1 MLSFCLRRIGEIDS
15 TWTPQREANANCG
28 QEHQKRPEG
37 KSQETWVSEA
47 GGRRLISPTL
57 LPGLLR
63 PGSVTHLNSHFFP
76 RVILGGPWS
85 VTSLVMDF
93 EEAGQLGL

>member
-1 MLSFCLRRIGEIDS
+1 MRRED
-15 TWTPQREANANCG
+15 
-28 QEHQKRPEG
+28 
-37 KSQETWVSEA
+37 
-47 GGRRLISPTL
+47 RLIRPTL

-85 VTSLVMDF
+85 VTSLVLGSDG
-93 EEAGQLGL
+93 AGQLGL

>member
-28 QEHQKRPEG
+28 QEHPKRPEG

-47 GGRRLISPTL
+47 GGRRSQGS
-57 LPGLLR
+57 GLNIALR
-63 PGSVTHLNSHFFP
+63 GRKIGQSS
-76 RVILGGPWS
+76 GGG
-85 VTSLVMDF
+85 
-93 EEAGQLGL
+93 E

>member
-1 MLSFCLRRIGEIDS
+1 MIVLRVNQEFLKHDSSACLHGLIGLICS
-15 TWTPQREANANCG
+15 
-28 QEHQKRPEG
+28 G
-37 KSQETWVSEA
+37 KLVLGISQNEA
-47 GGRRLISPTL
+47 GGQRLISPTL

-63 PGSVTHLNSHFFP
+63 TGSVTHVNSHFFP